1 MLMHSKSILH
11 RDLKSQN
18 LFLTKDK
25 TIKIGDFGISKELD
39 TKQMLAN
46 TACGTPYFM
55 PPEVC
60 KGEPYGTKADI
71 WTIGCIIYELAMLK
85 KPFEG
90 NSMTSVF
97 NDIINKKLD
106 DIPDTVNTD
115 VKMLIMFMLEKDPNW
130 RPSIWEISNYPCIS
144 SRLKKFVEEKKC

>member
-1 MLMHSKSILH
+1 
-11 RDLKSQN
+11 
-18 LFLTKDK
+18 
-25 TIKIGDFGISKELD
+25 
-39 TKQMLAN
+39 MLAN

-60 KGEPYGTKADI
+60 KGESYGVKADI

-97 NDIINKKLD
+97 NDIINKKID
-106 DIPDTVNTD
+106 DIPDSINTD
-115 VKMLIMFMLEKDPNW
+115 VKMLIMQMLEKDPNR
-130 RPSIWEISNYPCIS
+130 RPGIWDISNYPCINT
-144 SRLKKFVEEKKC
+144 RLKKFIEETKCYD

>member
-1 MLMHSKSILH
+1 M
-11 RDLKSQN
+11 
-18 LFLTKDK
+18 FLTKDK

-115 VKMLIMFMLEKDPNW
+115 VKMLIMFMLEKDPN
-130 RPSIWEISNYPCIS
+130 
-144 SRLKKFVEEKKC
+144 